1 MGFSEENLTA
11 VKNLITERRT
21 KAEADARARLL
32 KAYEKAPELKEL
44 DAHFP
49 LIGQAIINAFSDPKS
64 AEKTINELRKESEAL
79 KAARA
84 ECLESVGLPSDYTS
98 PHYFCEKCEDTG
110 YLEYKMCDCM
120 RKELVKMS
128 FKSSGLGS
136 LIGTQSFDNFSLDYY
151 SGDDRLTMEMN
162 VEIAKNFVRDFGQ
175 GSPSLLLM
183 GGTGLGKTHIS
194 TAIAAGVIEKGYDVL
209 YETSQNIISDFSFE
223 RFGRGFGD
231 QSENKTERYFD
242 CDLLIIDDFGTE
254 ETNQFSV
261 ACFYNLINTRQNK
274 SLPTIINTNILH
286 DAIAKRYTERIA
298 SRLFGEFT
306 VLSFTGRDIR
316 MQKLMQ

>member
-21 KAEADARARLL
+21 KAESEAHQRLIEVYKKL
-32 KAYEKAPELKEL
+32 PELKEL
-44 DAHFP
+44 DAHYP
-49 LIGQAIINAFSDPKS
+49 LIGQGIINAFSNPKT
-64 AEKTINELRKESEAL
+64 AAKTIEELHKESDAL
-79 KAARA
+79 NEARA
-84 ECLESVGLPSDYTS
+84 QYLESIGLPSDYTA
-98 PHYFCEKCEDTG
+98 PRYFCKKCKDTG
-110 YLEYKMCDCM
+110 YLEYRMCDCM
-120 RKELVKMS
+120 KKELVKMS
-128 FKSSGLGS
+128 YKSSGLGS
-136 LIGTQSFDNFSLDYY
+136 LLETQSFDNFSLDFYT
-151 SGDDRLTMEMN
+151 GEDRLTMEMN
-162 VEIAKNFVRDFGQ
+162 VEIAKNFVEGFGKDT
-175 GSPSLLLM
+175 PSLLLM
-183 GGTGLGKTHIS
+183 GGTGLGKTHLS
-194 TAIAAGVIEKGYDVL
+194 TAIASAVIEKGHDVL

-231 QSENKTERYFD
+231 QSENKTARYFD

-274 SLPTIINTNILH
+274 NLPTIINTNILS

-306 VLSFTGRDIR
+306 VLSFTGKDIR

>member
-21 KAEADARARLL
+21 KAETEARARLL
-32 KAYEKAPELKEL
+32 EVYKKLPELKEL

-49 LIGQAIINAFSDPKS
+49 LIGQGIINAFSTPAT
-64 AEKTINELRKESEAL
+64 AEKTIEELRKESEAL
-79 KAARA
+79 QNARA
-84 ECLESVGLPSDYTS
+84 QYLESIGLPADHTA
-98 PHYFCEKCEDTG
+98 PRYFCEKCGDTG

-120 RKELVKMS
+120 KKELVKMS
-128 FKSSGLGS
+128 YKSSGLGS
-136 LIGTQSFDNFSLDYY
+136 LLDEQSFDNFSLDFYT
-151 SGDDRLTMEMN
+151 GEDRLTMEMN
-162 VEIAKNFVRDFGQ
+162 LEIAKNFVQSFGE

-183 GGTGLGKTHIS
+183 GGTGLGKTHLS
-194 TAIAAGVIEKGYDVL
+194 TAIAASIIEKGFDVL

-261 ACFYNLINTRQNK
+261 SCFYNLINTRQNK
-274 SLPTIINTNILH
+274 QLPTIINTNILR
-286 DAIAKRYTERIA
+286 DAIAKRYTDRVA

-306 VLSFTGRDIR
+306 VLAFIGRDIR
-316 MQKLMQ
+316 MQKVID